1 MGAVIIE
8 NRPWFYPAAVP
19 VEMPVGLNHL
29 ESDFCWCEPVVEVD
43 ENGKE
48 AVLHKQVTWN

>member
-19 VEMPVGLNHL
+19 VEMPVDLNHL
-29 ESDFCWCEPVVEVD
+29 ESDFCWCHPVVEVD

-48 AVLHKQVTWN
+48 AVVHKQVTWN